1 MDGRLE
7 AIVGGVAGLG
17 ASLAVAVPDGETIEA
32 VGRWPLTVVL
42 GAVCCFCVWIIYRQ
56 GCKFGERLDKHI
68 EQTDRFHREVDG
80 RIRRIEDKVGAS
92 KGRFE

>member
-7 AIVGGVAGLG
+7 AVVGGMAGLG

-56 GCKFGERLDKHI
+56 GCKFGERLDKLSDAMQDLAKGLS
-68 EQTDRFHREVDG
+68 ERPC
-80 RIRRIEDKVGAS
+80 IRHKEND
-92 KGRFE
+92 